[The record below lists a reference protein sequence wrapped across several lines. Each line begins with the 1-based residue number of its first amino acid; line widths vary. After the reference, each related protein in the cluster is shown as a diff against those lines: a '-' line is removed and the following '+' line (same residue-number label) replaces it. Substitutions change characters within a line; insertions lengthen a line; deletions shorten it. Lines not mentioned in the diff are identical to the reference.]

1 MQDWEGDGKAAIQTG
16 TLFMVA
22 FEYLGNE
29 KGFSGIIKTKKFVS
43 EA

>member
-1 MQDWEGDGKAAIQTG
+1 MQDWESAGKAAIQTG

-22 FEYLGNE
+22 FEHLGK
-29 KGFSGIIKTKKFVS
+29 KGFSGIIKTKKFMR